1 MVRRP
6 LVAANWKMHGQRAQI
21 GALVDELVA
30 GLVKDNQTDILI
42 CPPNVFLES
51 LQKAFTGTAL
61 WLGGQN
67 LHEEKNGAFTGE
79 VSASMLKEFG
89 CTHVIVGHSERR
101 TLFAETSELV
111 ARKFMQAQHA
121 GLIPV
126 LCVGET
132 LEQHQQG
139 VGAEIVK
146 GQLRAVTD
154 LCGIAAFENAVIAYE
169 PVWAI
174 GTGVT
179 ATPQQAQQMHAMI
192 RDELGKLDT
201 NCAQGLRILY
211 GGSVKAENAAEL
223 FAQEDIDGALVGGAS
238 LIAKEFI
245 AICRSV
251 V

>member
-1 MVRRP
+1 
-6 LVAANWKMHGQRAQI
+6 MHGQRAQV
-21 GALVDELVA
+21 GALVGELVA
-30 GLVKDNQTDILI
+30 GLVNDNQADILI

-51 LQKAFTGTAL
+51 LQKAFANTAL
-61 WLGGQN
+61 RLGGQN
-67 LHEEKNGAFTGE
+67 LHEEKCGAFTGE

-101 TLFAETSELV
+101 MLFAETSELV
-111 ARKFMQAQHA
+111 AHKFQQAQHA

-139 VGAEIVK
+139 VSAQIVK
-146 GQLRAVTD
+146 RQLRAVTD

-192 RDELGKLDT
+192 RVELGKLDAS
-201 NCAQGLRILY
+201 CAQGLRILY

-238 LIAKEFI
+238 LIAEEFI